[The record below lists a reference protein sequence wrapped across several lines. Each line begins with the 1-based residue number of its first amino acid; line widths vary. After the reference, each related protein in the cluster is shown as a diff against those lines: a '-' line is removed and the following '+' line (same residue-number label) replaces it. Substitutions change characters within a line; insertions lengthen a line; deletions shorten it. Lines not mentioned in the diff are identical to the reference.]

1 MTQGSHMSC
10 SYSNIVMVKYD
21 SFGNKFHLGR
31 RVRKRFRNDIFVLRE
46 NGIASLPLYSSYIN
60 SLNNFTIE
68 ITSDAR

>member
-1 MTQGSHMSC
+1 MA
-10 SYSNIVMVKYD
+10 KYD

-31 RVRKRFRNDIFVLRE
+31 RVRKRFRNDIFVLWE